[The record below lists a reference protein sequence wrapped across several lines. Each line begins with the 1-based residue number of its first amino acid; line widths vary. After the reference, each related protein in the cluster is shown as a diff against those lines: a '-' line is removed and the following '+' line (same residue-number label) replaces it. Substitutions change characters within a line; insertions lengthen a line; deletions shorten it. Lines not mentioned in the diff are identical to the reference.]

1 LKLTSVC
8 TVEFQQVKEI
18 KSLLENGLKE
28 IWSRIWKA
36 KKSTWGERW
45 RDAVIE
51 ENELYFHMIYM
62 YD

>member
-28 IWSRIWKA
+28 ICSRIWKA
-36 KKSTWGERW
+36 KKST
-45 RDAVIE
+45 
-51 ENELYFHMIYM
+51 
-62 YD
+62 